1 MTIVSIFVIFK
12 VLPFPSAPPCRRLSP
27 NWLFRYSV
35 YGGPEETPRESK
47 SAVWAFDAS
56 ARTGI
61 PIVAKIQQ
69 VQAMR
74 ASPTLT
80 TSFLSICLLLIATAA
95 LGQAYPSKPV
105 RVVVPF
111 APGGGVDVTARILA
125 QHLSQRIGQSFV
137 VENRTGASGII
148 GVEYVAKSAPDG
160 YTLLVGSQTTQA
172 VVPAMYK
179 VTYDTTRDFTGITE
193 IARSPLLIVIHPSL
207 PVKTVADLI
216 KLAKARPGLLTFGAA
231 SGGTPHLAGELF
243 KLSAKVDL
251 LFVPYK
257 GEGPALSD
265 AMGGQISMVF
275 SNLPVSL
282 PMAQAGKLRGIAVT
296 SAQRVSMAK
305 DIPTVAESGLPGY
318 EAFTW
323 FGFFAP
329 SATPREIVAKLN
341 SESVAA
347 LNVPDAKEKMAGQG
361 LFVTANAPDPFNEF
375 VRKEIVR
382 WTKIVK
388 DANVKP
394 Q

>member
-1 MTIVSIFVIFK
+1 MRTNPSLTNRSQALFSFI
-12 VLPFPSAPPCRRLSP
+12 PHPSAFILAC
-27 NWLFRYSV
+27 
-35 YGGPEETPRESK
+35 
-47 SAVWAFDAS
+47 AIAAS
-56 ARTGI
+56 GI
-61 PIVAKIQQ
+61 A
-69 VQAMR
+69 QA
-74 ASPTLT
+74 AD
-80 TSFLSICLLLIATAA
+80 
-95 LGQAYPSKPV
+95 YPAKPV

-125 QHLSQRIGQSFV
+125 QHLSQRVGQSFV

-179 VTYDTTRDFTGITE
+179 VTYDTTRDFAGITE

-216 KLAKARPGLLTFGAA
+216 KLAKARPGQLSFGAA

-257 GEGPALSD
+257 GEGPALAD

-329 SATPREIVAKLN
+329 GATPREIVAKLN
-341 SESVAA
+341 AESVAA
-347 LNVPDAKEKMAGQG
+347 LKVPDAKEKMAAQG
-361 LFVTANAPDPFNEF
+361 LFVTANAPGPFDDF
-375 VRKEIVR
+375 VKKEIVR
-382 WTKIVK
+382 WGKIVK
-388 DANVKP
+388 DAGVKP